1 MKDAMQTIWHQG
13 YEKALKTITS
23 LRNHSDFK
31 YEKDTHNARKVIIL
45 NADKPLVRKYV
56 PGQAIKRDPASSTKQ
71 EFEMDQMYYFN
82 VGIDHVDKA
91 QTVDGALESICQEGA
106 EALTEQGDIYVAKL
120 VNDGVTAGKV
130 EVVDATSATKSNAIE
145 KLEEGLVKLY
155 KNNVKQSTEL
165 YSENDP
171 TYFSKIRQNL
181 TELYTNNV
189 EMAKKGIIGK
199 YGNALITIENLLP
212 KLEPTYAV
220 TTDTDIVEGKT
231 YYTRSEEA
239 SAYVYTEVTSPTKAS
254 ISSYYEITGYGKV
267 LNFLRTK
274 KAVAFC
280 EQIEKVVNYEVQDG
294 FETAQKGLYVYG
306 GLLVRPKEIV
316 CIKTSL

>member
-23 LRNHSDFK
+23 LRNHCDFK

-45 NADKPLVRKYV
+45 NADKPLVRDYI
-56 PGQAIKRDPASSTKQ
+56 PGVSIKRDPASVTKQ
-71 EFEMDQMYYFN
+71 EFEMDQMKYFN
-82 VGIDHVDKA
+82 IGLDHVYKA

-106 EALTEQGDIYVAKL
+106 EALVEKGDMYVAKL

-130 EVVDATSATKSNAIE
+130 EVVDGTSATKSNAIE

-155 KNNVKQSTEL
+155 KNNVPQSTEL

-231 YYTRSEEA
+231 YYTRSGD
-239 SAYVYTEVTSPTKAS
+239 K
-254 ISSYYEITGYGKV
+254 I
-267 LNFLRTK
+267 
-274 KAVAFC
+274 
-280 EQIEKVVNYEVQDG
+280 
-294 FETAQKGLYVYG
+294 
-306 GLLVRPKEIV
+306 
-316 CIKTSL
+316 

>member
-1 MKDAMQTIWHQG
+1 MEDARQTIWHQG

-31 YEKDTHNARKVIIL
+31 YQKDTHNSRKVIIL
-45 NADKPLVRKYV
+45 NADKPTVRKYT
-56 PGQAIKRDPASSTKQ
+56 PGVTIKRDPTSVTKQ

-91 QTVDGALESICQEGA
+91 QTVPGALLAICQEGA
-106 EALTEQGDIYVAKL
+106 EALSEKGDEYVATL
-120 VNDGVTAGKV
+120 VANGVNDGKV
-130 EVVDATSATKSNAIE
+130 EVVDATNVTKNTAIE
-145 KLEEGLVKLY
+145 KLEDAFVKLY
-155 KNNVKQSTEL
+155 QNNVPQATEL

-212 KLEPTYAV
+212 KLDPTYKV
-220 TTDTDIVEGKT
+220 TSDTDIIEGKT
-231 YYTRSEEA
+231 YFTRSGEA
-239 SAYVYTEVTSPTKAS
+239 NAYVYTEVTSPAKS
-254 ISSYYEITGYGKV
+254 SLSSYYEISGYGKV

-306 GLLVRPKEIV
+306 GILVRPKEVV